1 VFVVESDDYSP
12 QRSKALS
19 IARAENVHLNSFT
32 SLSTVL
38 TAGVSTSSWHW
49 KGTEYD
55 VEGMEF
61 RIEIDAA
68 SQFARA
74 KA

>member
-1 VFVVESDDYSP
+1 VFVVEPDDYSP

-38 TAGVSTSSWHW
+38 TAGVLTSSR

-61 RIEIDAA
+61 CIEIDAA

>member
-38 TAGVSTSSWHW
+38 TAGVSTSSW

-61 RIEIDAA
+61 RIDIDAA